1 MFPLKRNYI
10 IISRY
15 LLSTPS
21 SPPVIFFTGK
31 GTICSS
37 KADSSGL
44 FACLQEEASHFAAVS
59 PFYFLENWLLG
70 MRSGTA
76 RDVWTLFWGPVLFL
90 STICL
95 WSAHGEG
102 KRGCLIRKCLHKL
115 VFSCLVLLKPCFS
128 RITDSCYV
136 KHEFNCIWMFRYKGL
151 VTRDPI
157 YYWIMTYY

>member
-1 MFPLKRNYI
+1 MFPLKENYTI
-10 IISRY
+10 ITSY

-21 SPPVIFFTGK
+21 SPAVIFTGK

-44 FACLQEEASHFAAVS
+44 FACVQEE
-59 PFYFLENWLLG
+59 NWFLG

-90 STICL
+90 STICM

-102 KRGCLIRKCLHKL
+102 KPGLCLIFLMREFLHMS
-115 VFSCLVLLKPCFS
+115 VQSCFIETLNQSFQSPRGVDGLTKHDFTCMRCFRS
-128 RITDSCYV
+128 SGIQ
-136 KHEFNCIWMFRYKGL
+136 KGL
-151 VTRDPI
+151 VTHDPV
-157 YYWIMTYY
+157 Y